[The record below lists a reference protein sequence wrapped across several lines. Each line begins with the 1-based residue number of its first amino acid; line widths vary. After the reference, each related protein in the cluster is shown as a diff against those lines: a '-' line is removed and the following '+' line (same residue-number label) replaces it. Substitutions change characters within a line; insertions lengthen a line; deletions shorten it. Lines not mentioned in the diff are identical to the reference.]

1 MLQELTFTGRELLI
15 AVVLATAVYLF
26 EVLLF
31 SRRRKRREE
40 GARAARMDALQGEI
54 EALKTRLQ
62 ALEARPPAESSLD
75 TQALNY
81 AEAVRLARAGASAD
95 ELAASLGISRAEAEL
110 IIALRR
116 GEGAGGQA

>member
-1 MLQELTFTGRELLI
+1 MLEELTFTGRELLI

-31 SRRRKRREE
+31 SRRRKQREE
-40 GARAARMDALQGEI
+40 GAHAARMDALQDEI
-54 EALKTRLQ
+54 EVLKTRLQ
-62 ALEARPPAESSLD
+62 ALEARPPVESSLD

-81 AEAVRLARAGASAD
+81 AEAVRLARVGASAD

-116 GEGAGGQA
+116 GEGSAQP